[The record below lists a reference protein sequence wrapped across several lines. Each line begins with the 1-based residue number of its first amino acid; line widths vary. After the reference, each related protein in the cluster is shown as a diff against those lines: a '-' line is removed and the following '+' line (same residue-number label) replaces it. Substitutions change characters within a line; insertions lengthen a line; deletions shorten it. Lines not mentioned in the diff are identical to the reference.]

1 MNIGIVGLGLIG
13 GSLAKAYKKAGA
25 TVLGSDQNNLTT
37 EFAKMAEAIDG
48 ELDEAHFSKCDVI
61 FIAITPVEA
70 IKWMDQNA
78 PRLSRE
84 TIIID
89 CCGTKRHVCKAG
101 YDMAR
106 RYGINYLGGHPMAGK
121 EKGGFKHSSAD
132 LFDDAPFILVPDD
145 HNNLNLM
152 CKVKKILQM
161 AGFGRISFST
171 AEEHDKVI
179 AFTSQMPH
187 IVSNGFIK
195 SKTAIL
201 HNKNMVSAG
210 SYKDFTRVAYLD
222 EKRWTELFIE
232 NRDNLGAELAAL
244 IAELQKYQQALE
256 DNDPEELIRL
266 LKEGKECK
274 SKVDK
279 LCDLNSLEVKQEKSS
294 KATASS

>member
-70 IKWMDQNA
+70 IKWMEQNA
-78 PRLSRE
+78 PRLSKE
-84 TIIID
+84 TILID
-89 CCGTKRHVCKAG
+89 CCGTKRNVCEAG
-101 YDMAR
+101 FALAR
-106 RYGINYLGGHPMAGK
+106 RYGITYLGGHPMAGK
-121 EKGGFKHSSAD
+121 EKGGFKYSSAD

-145 HNNLNLM
+145 HNDLNLM
-152 CKVKKILQM
+152 CKVKKILKM

-171 AEEHDKVI
+171 PEEHDRVI

-222 EKRWTELFIE
+222 EKMWTELFIE
-232 NRDNLGAELAAL
+232 NRDHLGAELKTL
-244 IAELQKYQQALE
+244 IEELQKYQKALE
-256 DNDPEELIRL
+256 DNDPEEMIRL

-274 SKVDK
+274 SEVEKI
-279 LCDLNSLEVKQEKSS
+279 CGLNSSEARHETSS

>member
-1 MNIGIVGLGLIG
+1 MQIGIVGLGLIG
-13 GSLAKAYKKAGA
+13 GSLAKAYKKAGVA
-25 TVLGSDQNNLTT
+25 VLGSDQNDLTT

-48 ELDEAHFSKCDVI
+48 ELDEAHFSRCDVI
-61 FIAITPVEA
+61 FIAINPAGA
-70 IKWMDQNA
+70 IKWMEQNA
-78 PRLSRE
+78 PRLPKDV
-84 TIIID
+84 IVID
-89 CCGTKRHVCKAG
+89 CCGTKRGVCRAG
-101 YDMAR
+101 YEMAR
-106 RYGINYLGGHPMAGK
+106 QYGITYLGGHPMAGK

-132 LFDDAPFILVPDD
+132 LFDGAPFILVPED
-145 HNNLNLM
+145 HNDLNTM
-152 CKVKKILQM
+152 CKVKKILQR

-195 SKTAIL
+195 SKTAVL

-210 SYKDFTRVAYLD
+210 SYLDFTRVAYLD
-222 EKRWTELFIE
+222 EKMWTELFME

-244 IAELQKYQQALE
+244 IAELQKYQKALT

-274 SKVDK
+274 SEVDK
-279 LCDLNSLEVKQEKSS
+279 LCDLNSLEARHERLS
-294 KATASS
+294 KAGASS